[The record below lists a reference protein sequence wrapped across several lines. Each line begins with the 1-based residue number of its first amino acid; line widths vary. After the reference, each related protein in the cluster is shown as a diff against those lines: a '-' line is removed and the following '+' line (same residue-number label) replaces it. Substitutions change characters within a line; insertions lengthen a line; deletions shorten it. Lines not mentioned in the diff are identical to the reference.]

1 MIGLIQKF
9 PLLAALLLSLLLAA
23 AVSLALY
30 INDDW
35 RQTTY
40 AMLETEVDE
49 AGEIVKKVKVERPEP
64 NREQVRE
71 IARNQELKK
80 REKLKEN
87 AKKLRKTVL
96 SLEEVV
102 EARKESLSSPDIWD
116 ELAMRSSRLI
126 QQAEELRYWQ
136 SKSRFLTE
144 QNGVAKSL
152 IHLRNLMDAH
162 AKQMRILALQHEVE
176 DTEAWAALE
185 QARLAVEAMAPV
197 QSLMTSAYD
206 SAVAMPVDRDQEKT
220 VRFMTERVDASNQL
234 AEEAVAYLKDFEKVL
249 MPDQALSSLPHEDEP
264 LDARAETQ
272 QEDFA
277 EMDSELPAPYIEDFE
292 AMDSVIKD
300 PVPTES
306 DFEEMETAELYETIQ
321 EMTERLD
328 EVFAE
333 NKAAELAEF
342 KQISL
347 DQAKEQV
354 YVPKTDPG
362 PDLAESL
369 KHNQPNSSE
378 EFQSF
383 NEALNQAVQSSE
395 RIARQAESR
404 LNSASRAE
412 SSEGKASQTAD
423 QLRQALSQT
432 ATLKARMA
440 MAGSNMGRQDGNLQ
454 DLRSLMQQSYVSE
467 SRSGGSDDMMRAGLN
482 TSYDSVSFLGA
493 DRSQNNPSG
502 IRLDSRKTFAQALPG
517 RRFDRDSSRKGW
529 IFVDT
534 WYIIGPWDLP
544 RGREFEQ
551 SFPPETLVDLDAT
564 YEGKQH
570 PATKQ
575 AMHLRWRFVQSGS
588 LRIKPPDELSSTVY
602 FAYTEIFCENAMDV
616 VVAVA
621 SDDRAKLW
629 INDLVVFQDVGLSG
643 WQLDEGFR
651 RVLLKPGYNTLLLRL
666 ENGPA
671 VANFSVLMC
680 PADAILTAK

>member
-1 MIGLIQKF
+1 MIHLIQKF

-30 INDDW
+30 FNDDW
-35 RQTTY
+35 RQTTF

-87 AKKLRKTVL
+87 ASKLRKTVL

-102 EARKESLSSPDIWD
+102 EARKESLSTPDIWD
-116 ELAMRSSRLI
+116 ELAARASRLI

-136 SKSRFLTE
+136 SKSRFLT
-144 QNGVAKSL
+144 QQKDVAKSL
-152 IHLRNLMDAH
+152 IRLRDLTDAH
-162 AKQMRILALQHEVE
+162 AKQMRVLALQHEVE
-176 DTEAWAALE
+176 DEAAWSALE
-185 QARLAVEAMAPV
+185 QARGAVEAMAPV
-197 QSLMTSAYD
+197 QALIMAAYD
-206 SAVAMPVDRDQEKT
+206 VAVAMPVDRDQEKI
-220 VRFMTERVDASNQL
+220 VRFMTERVEASNQL
-234 AEEAVAYLKDFEKVL
+234 AGEAVAYLKDFESLL
-249 MPDQALSSLPHEDEP
+249 MPDQARSSLPP
-264 LDARAETQ
+264 VDALAEISAETG
-272 QEDFA
+272 EGVV
-277 EMDSELPAPYIEDFE
+277 DSEPAELDTK
-292 AMDSVIKD
+292 AMDLAVKD
-300 PVPTES
+300 PVPSEA

-321 EMTERLD
+321 KMTERLD

-342 KQISL
+342 KQIPL

-354 YVPKTDPG
+354 YAPKTDRG

-404 LNSASRAE
+404 LSSASGAE

-423 QLRQALSQT
+423 QLKQALSQT
-432 ATLKARMA
+432 ATVKAKMA
-440 MAGSNMGRQDGNLQ
+440 MAGSNMGRADGNIQ
-454 DLRSLMQQSYVSE
+454 DLRSLMQQSYANE
-467 SRSGGSDDMMRAGLN
+467 SRLGGSDDRGRAGLN
-482 TSYDSVSFLGA
+482 TSYDSASFSGP
-493 DRSQNNPSG
+493 DGSQNNPSG

-551 SFPPETLVDLDAT
+551 SFPPETMVDLDAT

-602 FAYTEIFCENAMDV
+602 YAYTEVFCESAMDV

-651 RVLLKPGYNTLLLRL
+651 RVWLKPGYNTLLLRL

-680 PADAILTAK
+680 PADEVLTAK